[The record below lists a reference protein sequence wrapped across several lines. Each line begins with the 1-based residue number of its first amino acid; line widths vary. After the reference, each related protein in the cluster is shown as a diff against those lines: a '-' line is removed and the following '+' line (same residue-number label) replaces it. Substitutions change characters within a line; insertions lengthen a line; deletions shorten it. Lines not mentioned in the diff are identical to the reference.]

1 MNQSRYECIQCFS
14 FWDGTL
20 KSDFGEHCSFFDF
33 FLQWKPF
40 GVSWFLVRNFCKTW
54 LDLLSHDHL
63 PPDLSFLHLKLKDSE
78 ARYVYHCFL
87 NGHVVGGT
95 LTAPVPRV
103 FFKNDLETGLRQNL
117 RRWWNA
123 YEIWKDPTLLE
134 TLFFFIERYAGVMYS
149 WTRWSM
155 SLVTQR
161 IWVGWSVPSSKAIYH
176 LGGILPFDCHFCP
189 QSALD
194 HLATEIDDLS
204 DDLHSYPSILQHNLG
219 SEWPVKFTN

>member
-134 TLFFFIERYAGVMYS
+134 TLFFSSNVMQV
-149 WTRWSM
+149 
-155 SLVTQR
+155 LC
-161 IWVGWSVPSSKAIYH
+161 IVGQDEACLWWHK
-176 LGGILPFDCHFCP
+176 
-189 QSALD
+189 
-194 HLATEIDDLS
+194 E
-204 DDLHSYPSILQHNLG
+204 
-219 SEWPVKFTN
+219 SE